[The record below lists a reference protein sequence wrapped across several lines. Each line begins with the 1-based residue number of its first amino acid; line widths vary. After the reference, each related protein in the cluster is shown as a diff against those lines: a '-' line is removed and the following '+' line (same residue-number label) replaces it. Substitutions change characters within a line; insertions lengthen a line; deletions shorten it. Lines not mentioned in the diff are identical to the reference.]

1 MTGQFGTTTETME
14 AASRHVLDVNTEVQ
28 TELSSLKNR
37 LGAVQG
43 AWVGEAKTAFDT
55 LMVRWD
61 EDARKLNEAL
71 SAIGEN
77 IRTNSV
83 NYSATQADHVSAIN
97 NAGGSLNL

>member
-1 MTGQFGTTTETME
+1 MSGRFGTTTETMD
-14 AASRHVLDVNTEVQ
+14 AAARHVADVNSEVQ
-28 TELSSLKNR
+28 SELSSLKNR

-43 AWVGEAKTAFDT
+43 AWVGQAKTAFDN

-61 EDARKLNEAL
+61 DDARKLNEAL
-71 SAIGEN
+71 NTIGEN

-83 NYSATQADHVSAIN
+83 NYSASQEDHVSAIQ